1 MYKTKK
7 SFIERVK
14 EIKKELMKDKQ
25 EMEKIEKC
33 IEAKHQLKM

>member
-14 EIKKELMKDKQ
+14 EIKEELMKDKQ
-25 EMEKIEKC
+25 EIEKIEKR